1 MKLHTKITAGAV
13 CLLAGALAL
22 AGLLVMAQAFAA
34 NLATAVQATRQQHA
48 AAQTALQFTSAPGQ
62 GTTVSLALRAAPPN
76 APAGKEAADAPH

>member
-34 NLATAVQATRQQHA
+34 NLATVVQAARQQHA
-48 AAQTALQFTSAPGQ
+48 AAP
-62 GTTVSLALRAAPPN
+62 AA
-76 APAGKEAADAPH
+76 